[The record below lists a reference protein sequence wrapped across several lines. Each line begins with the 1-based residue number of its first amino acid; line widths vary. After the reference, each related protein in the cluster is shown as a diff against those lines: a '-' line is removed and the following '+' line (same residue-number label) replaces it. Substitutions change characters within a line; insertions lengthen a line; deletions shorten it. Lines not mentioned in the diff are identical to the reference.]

1 MRTVYLG
8 DTTLR
13 DGEQMPG
20 AALAP
25 ADKVRIARAL
35 AGCGV
40 VALDA
45 GFPAA
50 APSEIDAIRA
60 IVREVPGIPVSALC
74 RTLRADVDKA
84 REAFDGAPRGRCGV
98 SLFVGT
104 SPLHREHKLRK
115 DVAGIV
121 AIVRDS
127 VEYART
133 SFDAVGF
140 SPEDAS
146 RTEPDVLC
154 EIYREAIDAGATFV
168 GFPDTVGVL
177 TPGGVRTWIRRVQD
191 GVPNLDKARLVGHF
205 HNDLGL
211 ATANALAALQEGLD
225 IVQCTVNGIGE
236 RAGNTPLEEVA
247 MAIAV
252 DGDALGLRT
261 NIKLD
266 ALWGLS
272 RLVADCTGIPLPANK
287 PVVGPNV
294 FATEAGIH
302 QDGLLKHPDT
312 YLPFRP
318 EAVGAPGIELRLG
331 IHSGRAAIGARL
343 AALGYTLTGDDVDA
357 IVARAK
363 AAPKRAWEDPESLLA
378 SLVRDMQSARS
389 AR

>member
-1 MRTVYLG
+1 MRTVYIG

-35 AGCGV
+35 ADAGV

-60 IVREVPGIPVSALC
+60 IVREVPGIPLSALC
-74 RTLRADVDKA
+74 RTLTADIDRA
-84 REAFDGAPRGRCGV
+84 REAFEDAPRERRSV
-98 SLFVGT
+98 SLFIGT

-115 DVAGIV
+115 SVPETLR
-121 AIVRDS
+121 IVRES
-127 VEYART
+127 IEYARQW
-133 SFDAVGF
+133 FDSVGF

-146 RTEPDVLC
+146 RTEPEVLC
-154 EIYREAIDAGATFV
+154 EVYREAIDAGARYV

-177 TPGGVRTWIRRVQD
+177 TPEGVRRWIARIQD
-191 GVPNLDKARLVGHF
+191 GVPNLGKAALVGHF

-211 ATANALAALQEGLD
+211 ATANALASLQEGLSV
-225 IVQCTVNGIGE
+225 VQCTVNGIGE
-236 RAGNTPLEEVA
+236 RAGNTSLEEVA
-247 MAIAV
+247 LAIAV
-252 DGDALGLRT
+252 GGPDLGLQT
-261 NIKLD
+261 TIKLD
-266 ALWGLS
+266 RLWSLG
-272 RLVADCTGIPLPANK
+272 RLVSECTGIPIPANK
-287 PVVGPNV
+287 PVVGGNV

-318 EAVGAPGIELRLG
+318 ELVGAPGIELKLG
-331 IHSGRAAIGARL
+331 VHSGRAAFGARL
-343 AALGYTLTGDDVDA
+343 ASLGHDLTPADLDEV
-357 IVARAK
+357 VARAK
-363 AAPKRAWEDPESLLA
+363 AAPKAAWADETALLA
-378 SLVRDMQSARS
+378 GLVAGVQAR
-389 AR
+389 AVR